1 MRTGTK
7 AILAGLLLALV
18 VFAAACPE
26 RKSIADIESNPSKYV
41 NKSVAVA
48 GTVEDS
54 YGINI
59 PLTNIRGGA
68 YKISDGTGSI
78 WVVTQNS
85 VPTKG
90 TQIGVKGKVQNG
102 LNWNGRNYGLGMYE
116 EDRRTRGK

>member
-1 MRTGTK
+1 MKNGTK
-7 AILAGLLLALV
+7 TILAGLLLALM

-26 RKSIADIESNPSKYV
+26 RKSIADIESNPSKYL

-48 GTVEDS
+48 GTVQDS

-59 PLTNIRGGA
+59 PLTNVRGGV
-68 YKISDGTGSI
+68 YKITDGTGSI

-90 TQIGVKGKVQNG
+90 TQIGVKGKVESG

>member
-1 MRTGTK
+1 MKNGTK
-7 AILAGLLLALV
+7 AILASLLLAV
-18 VFAAACPE
+18 VMFAAACPE
-26 RKSIADIESNPSKYV
+26 RKSIADIESNPSKYT

-59 PLTNIRGGA
+59 PLTKVRGGV

-78 WVVTQNS
+78 WVVTQSS
-85 VPTKG
+85 VPSKG

-102 LNWNGRNYGLGMYE
+102 LSWNGRNYGLGMME

>member
-1 MRTGTK
+1 MKNGTK
-7 AILAGLLLALV
+7 AILASLLLALV
-18 VFAAACPE
+18 MFAAACPE
-26 RKSIADIESNPSKYV
+26 RKSIADIEANPSKYM

-48 GTVEDS
+48 GTVQDS
-54 YGINI
+54 YGVSI
-59 PLTNIRGGA
+59 PLTNVRGGI

-102 LNWNGRNYGLGMYE
+102 LSWNGRNYGLGMME
-116 EDRRTRGK
+116 EDRRTRGR